1 MIHID
6 RYEKIW
12 IGFSIAMLAGLLI
25 AVTVMA
31 FGYGIQLPVE
41 FGRVDPKTVATP
53 GVSPFGEPGLRELA
67 PGKYDAYVLAQAWR
81 FTPNEIRLKVGD
93 TVTFYFTSTDVQHG
107 VKITGTNIN
116 MMILPGQV
124 SRLTHKFENAGE
136 HVVICHEY
144 CGAGHHT
151 MFAKIIVEP

>member
-1 MIHID
+1 MIHVD

-12 IGFSIAMLAGLLI
+12 IGFSIAMLAGLFI
-25 AVTVMA
+25 AVSVMA

-93 TVTFYFTSTDVQHG
+93 TVTFYFTSADVQHG

-124 SRLTHKFENAGE
+124 SRLTHKFESAGE
-136 HVVICHEY
+136 HIVACHEY

-151 MFAKIIVEP
+151 MFARIIVEP

>member
-12 IGFSIAMLAGLLI
+12 IFFTIAMLAGLLV

-31 FGYGIQLPVE
+31 FGYGIQLPVD

-67 PGKYDAYVLAQAWR
+67 PGKYDAYILAQAWR
-81 FTPNEIRLKVGD
+81 FTPAEIKLKVGD
-93 TVTFYFTSTDVQHG
+93 TVTFYFTSIDVQHG
-107 VKITGTNIN
+107 VKINGTNIN
-116 MMILPGQV
+116 LMILPGQV
-124 SRLTHKFENAGE
+124 SRLTHTFSAAGE
-136 HVVICHEY
+136 HLVACHEY
-144 CGAGHHT
+144 CGVGHHT
-151 MFAKIIVEP
+151 MFARIIVEP

>member
-1 MIHID
+1 MIHVD

-12 IGFSIAMLAGLLI
+12 IGFSVAMLVGLLI
-25 AVTVMA
+25 AVSVMA

-67 PGKYDAYVLAQAWR
+67 PGTYDAYILAQAWR
-81 FTPNEIRLKVGD
+81 FTPNEITLKAGD
-93 TVTFYFTSTDVQHG
+93 KVTFHFTSIDVQHG

-124 SRLTHKFENAGE
+124 SRLTHTFETAGE
-136 HVVICHEY
+136 HIIACHEY